1 MDRKITLSILL
12 SFVGSIAIVVLLIE
26 LSNDWRQNPGSF
38 LREFP
43 PHPALEADAIELN
56 FSDYYI
62 AGGTENTIYLGNY
75 SAPLHMVVVNTST
88 MDTSHVRLHVKNIHD
103 QKFWSIDVK
112 VDSPHFYLTDGAV
125 PRIYKGSVES
135 WQAERYPFDSVYF
148 LDFEPITS
156 NSFAIRALGRPI
168 RENTLGKIGTSS
180 PHVKMKPGI
189 LKKQVDGVFCTDGTM
204 HFNRERNELTY
215 LYLYRNEFTV
225 LDTNLNVLRVGH
237 TIDTTTQANIKVEMI
252 QSTGETKFSTPQ
264 RIVNRSSAVRGDLL
278 FVNSMLVARN
288 ESPKA
293 VVHAT
298 AIDVYQMF
306 DQEYLF
312 SFYIYDY
319 DNKERLKDFLVRG
332 DNLYAMFSRHLQVW
346 NLQPAFFGRKEI
358 NKSIYARK
366 SGRKTEHL

>member
-125 PRIYKGSVES
+125 PRIYTRSVEC

-180 PHVKMKPGI
+180 
-189 LKKQVDGVFCTDGTM
+189 
-204 HFNRERNELTY
+204 
-215 LYLYRNEFTV
+215 
-225 LDTNLNVLRVGH
+225 
-237 TIDTTTQANIKVEMI
+237 
-252 QSTGETKFSTPQ
+252 
-264 RIVNRSSAVRGDLL
+264 
-278 FVNSMLVARN
+278 
-288 ESPKA
+288 
-293 VVHAT
+293 
-298 AIDVYQMF
+298 
-306 DQEYLF
+306 
-312 SFYIYDY
+312 
-319 DNKERLKDFLVRG
+319 
-332 DNLYAMFSRHLQVW
+332 
-346 NLQPAFFGRKEI
+346 
-358 NKSIYARK
+358 
-366 SGRKTEHL
+366 